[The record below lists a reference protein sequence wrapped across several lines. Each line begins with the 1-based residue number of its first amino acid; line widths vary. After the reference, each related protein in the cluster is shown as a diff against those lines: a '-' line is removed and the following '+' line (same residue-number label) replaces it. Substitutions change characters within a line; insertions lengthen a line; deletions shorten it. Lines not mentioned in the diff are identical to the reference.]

1 LNYYPNSRFLK
12 FYRLRLRESLTHSVL
27 TFVNFGSK

>member
-1 LNYYPNSRFLK
+1 LNYYTVK
-12 FYRLRLRESLTHSVL
+12 FYRMRLRESLTHSVL